1 MNIENING
9 VVFKK
14 DIKPDQVVEVFEQS
28 NNDES
33 ISGYYLITKINK
45 VNYFEVGTM
54 EFLTVDIEGLDVSEI
69 YSNNGG
75 LTQ

>member
-1 MNIENING
+1 MKIENING
-9 VVFKK
+9 VVFKN

-54 EFLTVDIEGLDVSEI
+54 EFLTVDIEGLDVTEI

>member
-1 MNIENING
+1 MKIENING
-9 VVFKK
+9 VVFKN
-14 DIKPDQVVEVFEQS
+14 DIKPDQVVEVFERS

-33 ISGYYLITKINK
+33 ISNYYLITKINK

-54 EFLTVDIEGLDVSEI
+54 EFLTVDIEGLNVSEI

>member
-1 MNIENING
+1 MKIENING

-14 DIKPDQVVEVFEQS
+14 DIKPHQVVEIFEQS

-33 ISGYYLITKINK
+33 ISDYYLITKINK
-45 VNYFEVGTM
+45 VNYFEVDTM
-54 EFLTVDIEGLDVSEI
+54 EFLTVDIEGVDVTEI
-69 YSNNGG
+69 YLNNGG